1 MPKNAEKCRKMP
13 KNAEKFICEECDF
26 KCCNIKYYY
35 RYLFTR
41 TYNMLTNAYLRL
53 LKCLLMLTP
62 KKPQKKPQK
71 IYF

>member
-1 MPKNAEKCRKMP
+1 MPKNAEKRRKTP

-62 KKPQKKPQK
+62 KNNHENKE
-71 IYF
+71 

>member
-1 MPKNAEKCRKMP
+1 MP

-53 LKCLLMLTP
+53 LKCLPP
-62 KKPQKKPQK
+62 KIIMKIKNNKYPFYKLVKK
-71 IYF
+71 YW